1 MFKSLFKLYAMVV
14 LAAALALVAVN
25 KSFVLLFHDT
35 LTHGER
41 ELRKGYA
48 FALREYLDR
57 AGDAREAAIARLND
71 NAWERFDVVDPAA
84 VPALSA
90 QQRLSLIHI

>member
-41 ELRKGYA
+41 EVRKGYA
-48 FALREYLDR
+48 
-57 AGDAREAAIARLND
+57 
-71 NAWERFDVVDPAA
+71 
-84 VPALSA
+84 
-90 QQRLSLIHI
+90 LSLIHI